1 MCDFVVSF
9 LLSIT
14 FLHSIS
20 QVWLVLTPLGLILRK
35 DSSPSSRI
43 HEVLSLHRPLH
54 ATPSDTLA
62 IGLHGLCV
70 QGSAPV
76 QLGPGNHSS
85 SQGGQ
90 SDGDKRVPSQLHDEG
105 DWVTVTLGNASV
117 LTTDSS
123 HLSST
128 VTSSDST
135 ETHSNHTNGSTS
147 GMGRCLFVPA
157 AFEISFEDKDV
168 MNAWLDV
175 IDEQREILL

>member
-1 MCDFVVSF
+1 M
-9 LLSIT
+9 
-14 FLHSIS
+14 
-20 QVWLVLTPLGLILRK
+20 WLVLTPLGLILRK

-54 ATPSDTLA
+54 TTPSDTLS
-62 IGLHGLCV
+62 IGLNGLRV
-70 QGSAPV
+70 QGSTPV
-76 QLGPGNHSS
+76 QLGSSSHSS
-85 SQGGQ
+85 HNSQ
-90 SDGDKRVPSQLHDEG
+90 SDGDKRARGQMHEEG
-105 DWVTVTLGNASV
+105 DWVKVTLGGASA

-128 VTSSDST
+128 VTSSDSADN
-135 ETHSNHTNGSTS
+135 HSNHSNGPTS

-157 AFEISFEDKDV
+157 AFEISFDDKDV

>member
-1 MCDFVVSF
+1 M
-9 LLSIT
+9 
-14 FLHSIS
+14 
-20 QVWLVLTPLGLILRK
+20 WLVLTPLGLILRK

-54 ATPSDTLA
+54 TTPSDTLS
-62 IGLHGLCV
+62 IGLHGLHV

-76 QLGPGNHSS
+76 QLGPGSHST

-90 SDGDKRVPSQLHDEG
+90 SDGDKRVRSQLHDEG

-117 LTTDSS
+117 PTTDSS

-135 ETHSNHTNGSTS
+135 ENHSNGATSGSTS
-147 GMGRCLFVPA
+147 GVGRCLFVPA
-157 AFEISFEDKDV
+157 AFEISFEDKDL